1 MCETAGE
8 GPINMCGFT
17 GKPRPS
23 SGGFLKWGYPSII
36 HFNWIFHYKPS
47 SYWGNSSSWDDFGLD
62 SSEGHC
68 GTCWAFAATSVVESA
83 VAIANPG
90 CMVRGALTNWYA
102 KWLAIHIS
110 GVYLT

>member
-36 HFNWIFHYKPS
+36 NFRLGFSIVKHPAIGVPPFM
-47 SYWGNSSSWDDFGLD
+47 
-62 SSEGHC
+62 
-68 GTCWAFAATSVVESA
+68 ESP
-83 VAIANPG
+83 I
-90 CMVRGALTNWYA
+90 
-102 KWLAIHIS
+102 
-110 GVYLT
+110 